1 MSKTSITAGH
11 PVASTAWTGWVT
23 FAGVILIING
33 VFSGLQ
39 GLVALTGPDT
49 YYLSTPG
56 ALFIF
61 DAQGWGWWNVAL
73 GALLILT
80 AVGLFSGATWAR
92 VVAVIVAGLSAVVQ
106 MMLIPAQPWWSLIVI
121 AIDVLI
127 IYAVIAHGRELRTGE
142 TPPNVNS

>member
-1 MSKTSITAGH
+1 MSKSSIARH
-11 PVASTAWTGWVT
+11 PGASTGWTGWVT

-61 DAQGWGWWNVAL
+61 DAKGWGWWNVAL
-73 GALLILT
+73 GVFLILT
-80 AVGLFSGATWAR
+80 AVALFSGATWAR
-92 VVAVIVAGLSAVVQ
+92 IAAVVVAGVSAVVQ
-106 MMLIPAQPWWSLIVI
+106 LMLIPAQPWWSITVI

-127 IYAVIAHGRELRTGE
+127 IYAITAHGDELRSGE
-142 TPPNVNS
+142 NA